1 MCGVVRARDNN
12 AGGGGQMA
20 YKMVVAGGLYKNG
33 YTDAVE
39 IYDMRRNTWTM
50 GKLVLGRWEAFISAF
65 RVLSNNV
72 QYQYAVFINPYCLWC
87 LKLAISESNIRCH

>member
-20 YKMVVAGGLYKNG
+20 YKMVVAGGLNKNG

-50 GKLVLGRWEAFISAF
+50 GKLVLGQWEAFISALCCDF
-65 RVLSNNV
+65 EQCSVSV
-72 QYQYAVFINPYCLWC
+72 CSI
-87 LKLAISESNIRCH
+87 H

>member
-20 YKMVVAGGLYKNG
+20 YKMVVAGGLNKNG

-50 GKLVLGRWEAFISAF
+50 GKLVLGQWEAFISAIF
-65 RVLSNNV
+65 CALEQCSVSVRS
-72 QYQYAVFINPYCLWC
+72 I
-87 LKLAISESNIRCH
+87 H